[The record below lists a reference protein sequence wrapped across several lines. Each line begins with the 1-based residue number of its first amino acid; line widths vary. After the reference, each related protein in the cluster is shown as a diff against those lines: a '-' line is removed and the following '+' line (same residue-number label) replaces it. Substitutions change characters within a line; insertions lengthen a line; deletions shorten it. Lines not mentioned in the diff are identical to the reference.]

1 MKVVATMSVKD
12 LNAETPIETLEDGS
26 TVERDVRG
34 DIVKIVSAK
43 GKEYTAKNLSAKA
56 DAELVKRV
64 ENYRWAN
71 ELTVAELVIKAVEE
85 LLARDAS

>member
-1 MKVVATMSVKD
+1 MVATMSIKD
-12 LNAETPIETLEDGS
+12 LNAEPTTETQADGS
-26 TVERDVRG
+26 VVDRNAKGE
-34 DIVKIVSAK
+34 IVKIVSPK

-71 ELTVAELVIKAVEE
+71 ELTVAELVIKAVED
-85 LLARDAS
+85 LLARDAA